1 MEDKLN
7 FMTTEGVE
15 TILSFDQMGIKN
27 KRELGEND
35 EDTNHFFFFVV
46 AQSSKLSERTKSRT
60 KKREKIKTK
69 PKTRIGRRAF
79 YSYNTTSY
87 NNPF

>member
-15 TILSFDQMGIKN
+15 PILSFDQMGIKN

-35 EDTNHFFFFVV
+35 EDTNHFFFFALPNPPNSPS
-46 AQSSKLSERTKSRT
+46 AQNLEPRRERK
-60 KKREKIKTK
+60 
-69 PKTRIGRRAF
+69 
-79 YSYNTTSY
+79 
-87 NNPF
+87 